1 MSSTLNSMAARFV
14 LGSLFAIQSTLVV
27 SAVESECQLLPVGD
41 PEGSNF
47 EQQFTTAEQL
57 RQTAASADAEW
68 LKTEELLIQSQAEA
82 RSENWNSAHSLAQK
96 ACQQAELAL
105 QQAEYESEAWKHRVV
120 D

>member
-1 MSSTLNSMAARFV
+1 MSLTLNSMAARFV

-27 SAVESECQLLPVGD
+27 SAEESECQLLPVGD

-57 RQTAASADAEW
+57 RQTAASAGAEW
-68 LKTEELLIQSQAEA
+68 LKTEELLLQSRAEA
-82 RSENWNSAHSLAQK
+82 KNENWSPALQLAQK